1 MQSDDENV
9 TVGQKHSCKVA
20 IRDLEA
26 GLYIDNISYMDEEEK
41 LDVDICKDE
50 NNPDHVEATHEDKEV
65 LLNAENKPGVDLLEK
80 EAEVHGLRK
89 RRVAKVDTVRSVVTG
104 DSAFGR
110 MPEEERRGAAIA
122 NRMKDVP
129 FESGPETKQK
139 PLDKKTGKQAKGSV
153 KPAGRRGSDGPPL
166 EDFRVKEDAE
176 TNRKVHESLD
186 NFIRQTIRCEPYMT
200 FSGRPGDKP
209 LQRLRSDVFEN
220 HVGGKFGRGFKVEG
234 GSDARDIIAED
245 NISTDGL
252 TSDVDGLKETP
263 LSGSKG
269 IGGLGRGPQH
279 SLKVPPGVVAFT
291 QAAAKG
297 TDLPGWPLSSPSK
310 MTLTKCDKCS
320 REFCSSLNYRRHVRV
335 HRKTLTEKKD
345 LSKERSK
352 VAEFWDKLTPEQ
364 ASVIV
369 NYENMEI
376 EDLSG
381 NSLLKALAG
390 FIQQPGMPS
399 MPSGLMKAGS
409 ALLDIVQN
417 KPSVYPLP
425 SERLLSILDDAS
437 EKTFLTGGASGTYP
451 RVVFNGD
458 AGKVGLEEKNLVASM
473 GFHVELRLVKA
484 WMADK
489 EAEALRNQQALFK
502 EEEAAQQKRAKLL
515 EKRRM
520 KKIRQKER
528 KVTASQLVQELE
540 NESLDDEGNIPGV
553 EEDDS
558 PTATGSSVSSLVS
571 AHDLAMPGT
580 SDLDMNEDIGQV
592 EGRDEQPGLAGE
604 PVIERNKVREE
615 DTVQLPKDISSP
627 GGIGKSMFYNPED
640 SSDSFVS
647 VSRKGDY
654 HSFDHTVKD
663 KEILSRNLEEA
674 VQDIDRDSRM
684 AQQVTY
690 NRSGRPAD
698 VQTGLHSRKGDQ
710 ERITSDFRRRESDRS
725 VVERK
730 PLRISRDRTRIEY
743 PEVFQKPGRDTKGYD
758 TRYVDGPS
766 QSTFKPVRKAN
777 SFALKSD
784 SGTSDLAVLSRTQQY
799 RSKPPGMHR
808 TTHTPIAG
816 NGQVVWTRKVSQ
828 PAVVELCKDRK
839 EEVIQDDKL
848 ANNSL
853 TCHEWELQIELTD
866 AVELASESTGAPEVV
881 KPDREDTET
890 KEATTTSAILDVK
903 PGNELKAGGLAED
916 TTFVFG
922 QKELDNDDDTMYS
935 GALLVGSLSVPIG
948 KFATEK
954 FGQSRN
960 YRAFRSASD
969 LLPDLALSPA
979 PDGEGNDL
987 GVRPQPS
994 VQPDDASLCIPRLK
1008 LTVPESSDG
1017 PSENVGS
1024 DLPVPVVRPN
1034 LGFDQGL
1041 KLKPQSPTSIPD
1053 RAESGRP
1060 LALPPGQDR
1069 LAVKPGSW
1077 QTSAGRYVTAK
1088 VWRAVGLVGERQD
1101 AVPGVASAGDGEARI
1116 LQEETDTLDG
1126 NGADGLLVKKD
1137 AEMQSRDDDASV
1149 VLDSN
1154 SVEYSGDQAFHTST
1168 QITSRPVDS
1177 EADVPSNGATQSS
1190 FVPVTED
1197 GADTAAL
1204 VSDLCSL
1211 SVFLEVAERFLS
1223 ERWRVAIAQASPDE
1237 YVDYSAEGISKVA
1250 EVCNMTEMLSQQL
1263 SGKGMRHHSGAD
1275 PLPCSSSS
1283 VVTQSLGKTAH
1294 DGGVFLS
1301 RIFNDSDQTGMEDVS
1316 HQTTHDDQRLDGAG
1330 SQECRMPQ
1338 VLSSEEDSGMRDSLS
1353 SPIDCEQFI
1362 SGTENFRSY
1371 IGSAAQVGRVHGS
1384 ERHSESR
1391 GGGGGSL
1398 GYSHARHSSSRQER
1412 WYRNPRDRFP
1422 EQRYMPRRRAP
1433 VEKNC

>member
-89 RRVAKVDTVRSVVTG
+89 RRVAKADTIRSVVTG
-104 DSAFGR
+104 DSGFGR

-122 NRMKDVP
+122 TRMKDVP

-139 PLDKKTGKQAKGSV
+139 PLDKKTGKQAKGTV
-153 KPAGRRGSDGPPL
+153 KPAGRRGSDSQPL
-166 EDFRVKEDAE
+166 EDLRAKEDAE

-245 NISTDGL
+245 HISTDSL
-252 TSDVDGLKETP
+252 TGDVDGLKETP
-263 LSGSKG
+263 ISGSKG

-297 TDLPGWPLSSPSK
+297 TDLPGWPLLSPSK

-335 HRKTLTEKKD
+335 HRKTLTEKD

-417 KPSVYPLP
+417 KSSVYPLP

-489 EAEALRNQQALFK
+489 EAEALRNQLALFK

-571 AHDLAMPGT
+571 THDLALPGT
-580 SDLDMNEDIGQV
+580 SDLDLNEDLGQV
-592 EGRDEQPGLAGE
+592 EGRDEHPGLAGE
-604 PVIERNKVREE
+604 PVLERNKAREE
-615 DTVQLPKDISSP
+615 DNMQLLKDISPP
-627 GGIGKSMFYNPED
+627 GGVGKSTFYNPED

-647 VSRKGDY
+647 VSSKGDY
-654 HSFDHTVKD
+654 HSVDLTVKD
-663 KEILSRNLEEA
+663 KEILSRNLDEA

-684 AQQVTY
+684 AQPVTY
-690 NRSGRPAD
+690 YRSGRPAD

-710 ERITSDFRRRESDRS
+710 ERITSDFRKRESDRS

-730 PLRISRDRTRIEY
+730 SLRISRDRSRIEY

-766 QSTFKPVRKAN
+766 QPTFKPVRKAN

-784 SGTSDLAVLSRTQQY
+784 SGTSDLAGLSRSQQY

-808 TTHTPIAG
+808 TLPIPG
-816 NGQVVWTRKVSQ
+816 NGQVVWTRKVPQ
-828 PAVVELCKDRK
+828 PSVMELCKDRK
-839 EEVIQDDKL
+839 EDVIQDDKL
-848 ANNSL
+848 PNNSL
-853 TCHEWELQIELTD
+853 TSHDWELQIELTD
-866 AVELASESTGAPEVV
+866 AVELASESRGAPVVV
-881 KPDREDTET
+881 KPAREDTEM
-890 KEATTTSAILDVK
+890 EDVATTSAVVDVK
-903 PGNELKAGGLAED
+903 PGNEMKAGGLAED
-916 TTFVFG
+916 TTFFFG
-922 QKELDNDDDTMYS
+922 EKELENEEDTMYN

-960 YRAFRSASD
+960 YRPFRSASD
-969 LLPDLALSPA
+969 HLPDLVLSQA
-979 PDGEGNDL
+979 PGGEGNDV
-987 GVRPQPS
+987 GVRSQPS
-994 VQPDDASLCIPRLK
+994 VQPDDALCIPRLK
-1008 LTVPESSDG
+1008 LIVPESSDG

-1024 DLPVPVVRPN
+1024 DFAMPVARPN
-1034 LGFDQGL
+1034 SALDQGL
-1041 KLKPQSPTSIPD
+1041 KLKPQSPTSGPD

-1101 AVPGVASAGDGEARI
+1101 AVPGVASARDGEGRV
-1116 LQEETDTLDG
+1116 LQEETDTFARS
-1126 NGADGLLVKKD
+1126 GADGLLVKKD
-1137 AEMQSRDDDASV
+1137 ADMQSRDDDASV

-1154 SVEYSGDQAFHTST
+1154 SVEYSGDQAFHTGIL
-1168 QITSRPVDS
+1168 ITARPVDS
-1177 EADVPSNGATQSS
+1177 EADVPLNGVAECSC
-1190 FVPVTED
+1190 VPVTED
-1197 GADTAAL
+1197 GADTATL
-1204 VSDLCSL
+1204 VSGLCTL

-1237 YVDYSAEGISKVA
+1237 YVDCSAEGSSIVA

-1263 SGKGMRHHSGAD
+1263 SG
-1275 PLPCSSSS
+1275 SS
-1283 VVTQSLGKTAH
+1283 
-1294 DGGVFLS
+1294 
-1301 RIFNDSDQTGMEDVS
+1301 
-1316 HQTTHDDQRLDGAG
+1316 TTLIRLVWK
-1330 SQECRMPQ
+1330 M
-1338 VLSSEEDSGMRDSLS
+1338 
-1353 SPIDCEQFI
+1353 
-1362 SGTENFRSY
+1362 
-1371 IGSAAQVGRVHGS
+1371 
-1384 ERHSESR
+1384 
-1391 GGGGGSL
+1391 
-1398 GYSHARHSSSRQER
+1398 
-1412 WYRNPRDRFP
+1412 
-1422 EQRYMPRRRAP
+1422 
-1433 VEKNC
+1433 